1 MPYSQMFKHKMIQK
15 MIGSDAISATALSK
29 QIDVPQATLSTWLR
43 KAGINSCYVVA
54 SPHNGNMTMVPKT
67 PNGWIAEEKLKTVL
81 EAASIADEQL
91 VAFLR
96 KKGIHETHLEQWRM
110 QMLGGLGARRT

>member
-54 SPHNGNMTMVPKT
+54 NPHNGNMTMVPKT
-67 PNGWIAEEKLKTVL
+67 PNGWSETGSSEESVGKKSQFSILPFDIA
-81 EAASIADEQL
+81 Q
-91 VAFLR
+91 
-96 KKGIHETHLEQWRM
+96 
-110 QMLGGLGARRT
+110 